1 MPAGSATKHRN
12 LQKRMDLREAHK
24 GGTKRLTYNPNR
36 AMEEAEMPE
45 TNAIQAAYERFK
57 LEWMLAHGYTLKDLI
72 DELEQLRKE
81 SPELSLESI
90 FHDWEFEYGF
100 NTEIWPCFEEFL
112 DCEYREME
120 DRDDGQQ

>member
-1 MPAGSATKHRN
+1 
-12 LQKRMDLREAHK
+12 
-24 GGTKRLTYNPNR
+24 
-36 AMEEAEMPE
+36 MPE
-45 TNAIQAAYERFK
+45 ANAIQAAYERFK
-57 LEWMLAHGYTLKDLI
+57 LEWMLAHGYTLKNLI

-120 DRDDGQQ
+120 DSDDGQQ

>member
-24 GGTKRLTYNPNR
+24 GGTKRLTFNPNR

-57 LEWMLAHGYTLKDLI
+57 LEWMLATVHTQRSHRRTGTTPK
-72 DELEQLRKE
+72 RVAGAE
-81 SPELSLESI
+81 SGVHLP
-90 FHDWEFEYGF
+90 
-100 NTEIWPCFEEFL
+100 
-112 DCEYREME
+112 
-120 DRDDGQQ
+120 

>member
-24 GGTKRLTYNPNR
+24 GGTKRLTFNPNR

-90 FHDWEFEYGF
+90 LHDW
-100 NTEIWPCFEEFL
+100 
-112 DCEYREME
+112 
-120 DRDDGQQ
+120 

>member
-1 MPAGSATKHRN
+1 
-12 LQKRMDLREAHK
+12 
-24 GGTKRLTYNPNR
+24 
-36 AMEEAEMPE
+36 MPE

-57 LEWMLAHGYTLKDLI
+57 LGYTLKNLI

-120 DRDDGQQ
+120 DSDDGQQ

>member
-1 MPAGSATKHRN
+1 
-12 LQKRMDLREAHK
+12 
-24 GGTKRLTYNPNR
+24 
-36 AMEEAEMPE
+36 MPE

-57 LEWMLAHGYTLKDLI
+57 LEWMLAHLI

-120 DRDDGQQ
+120 DSDDVQQ